1 MGAAVKTGHG
11 APFTQGS
18 SRLLIVQPNRE
29 PSLSEI
35 HTPIAFGGIM
45 AKPNVKINDSVDTE
59 NALVLCCF
67 PSVGMVSSVIAHF
80 LIERLELEFVGG
92 VVDPQL
98 PPMCLVNDGKPLP
111 LIRAYAGSPVCS
123 TKLPECDKII
133 LLMSELIIPE
143 PLVQGIVDGMLEWS
157 KGAKLSGG
165 VLIDAFAK
173 KGMKSSM
180 EGQEPVVEYEGT
192 DDVDVLGVAATETT
206 QKTLEELNIL
216 PLEQGVIKGV
226 TGLLLSEGR
235 RRGLDI
241 MSLMVEADPRYPD
254 ARAAAVLISHLNKL
268 LPAIELDHE
277 PLIEEA
283 ERIEEQVRQMME
295 ATTDTKGPDKPS
307 SMLYG

>member
-1 MGAAVKTGHG
+1 MGVAVKTGHG

-80 LIERLELEFVGG
+80 LIEKLELEFVGG

>member
-80 LIERLELEFVGG
+80 LIEKLELEFVGG

-157 KGAKLSGG
+157 KGANLSGG

-254 ARAAAVLISHLNKL
+254 ARAAAVLISHLNKF

>member
-80 LIERLELEFVGG
+80 LIEKLELEFVGG